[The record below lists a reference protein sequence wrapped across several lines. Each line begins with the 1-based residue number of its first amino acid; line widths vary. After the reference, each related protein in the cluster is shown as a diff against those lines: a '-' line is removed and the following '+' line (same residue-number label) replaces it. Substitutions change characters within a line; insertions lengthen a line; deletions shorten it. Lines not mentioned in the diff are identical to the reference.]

1 MQLGEPLGQ
10 AVLDFIIQSVPSTV
24 MSCRGFDDDSLEC
37 VGAILGPQ
45 DTTPRARPWMAK
57 DLITQDL
64 VLVYAIMD
72 RHAETEQHDAD
83 EA

>member
-1 MQLGEPLGQ
+1 
-10 AVLDFIIQSVPSTV
+10 
-24 MSCRGFDDDSLEC
+24 
-37 VGAILGPQ
+37 
-45 DTTPRARPWMAK
+45 MAK